1 MGGRV
6 GKGNESCINIP
17 KNLNIA
23 TNLCKDFNN
32 ETLAFKNEKI
42 VDQDNKKVNLNK
54 FHTAIIPRLPF
65 FDDISATLLKKH
77 CHSISFLDLLS
88 LEVNLTKDEL
98 RRVIR
103 TVREQYDTN
112 FKIGWLHDEVINF
125 YFSVIYITQGKVL
138 YCGTTE
144 ALIILHGKS
153 FRRLWK
159 NESIQKD
166 SVIIIPFKSTGYH
179 WIFIQIDLRNRRYC
193 IIDPLTDDIDERSK
207 TCVKALFVI
216 KYILQN
222 KFGLE
227 LKSFNLE
234 KIDHPL
240 RNHSIS
246 CGFMVYYYAKKIY
259 TK

>member
-1 MGGRV
+1 M
-6 GKGNESCINIP
+6 IN
-17 KNLNIA
+17 
-23 TNLCKDFNN
+23 
-32 ETLAFKNEKI
+32 
-42 VDQDNKKVNLNK
+42 
-54 FHTAIIPRLPF
+54 
-65 FDDISATLLKKH
+65 
-77 CHSISFLDLLS
+77 
-88 LEVNLTKDEL
+88 
-98 RRVIR
+98 
-103 TVREQYDTN
+103 Y
-112 FKIGWLHDEVINF
+112 

-144 ALIILHGKS
+144 ALFILYGKS

-179 WIFIQIDLRNRRYC
+179 WIFIQIDLRNRHYC
-193 IIDPLTDDIDERSK
+193 IIDPLRENIDEPSK
-207 TCVKALFVI
+207 TCLKALFVI

-222 KFGLE
+222 KFGLK

-240 RNHSIS
+240 QNDSIS